1 MKRRSAETDLREQ
14 TMDGMP
20 ARALPSSINGLGVIT
35 VDAQGHIVALNPTAE
50 ALLHIDAA
58 EFMQAPLT
66 ELLPRMCAK
75 TDLKRTKEAVSRALR
90 VGQASTF
97 ELRLPGKNG
106 RSAFLKVHVSPM
118 HSFDKEAFG
127 AVLTLEDIT
136 AYKRVG
142 LSGLAH
148 ENARRFA
155 EVVELV
161 TRLEQQKE
169 RYRLQSIRDGLTDLY
184 NHAHFQ
190 NLLAQEVARAR
201 RYRHPLSL
209 FMIDIDDFK
218 RYNDTFGHL
227 AGDWALQDLAAILRE
242 SCRQTDLIAR
252 YGGEEFTVILP
263 ETPASGAIVVAERIR
278 HAVERESKTRLRFQ
292 RPLTVSIGVAVYPW
306 DGDSPQ
312 ALLARADE
320 RLYRA
325 KAAGKNRVWGPDPT
339 TRVL

>member
-1 MKRRSAETDLREQ
+1 MKHHAMRIELMDQTEDGQPSRS
-14 TMDGMP
+14 
-20 ARALPSSINGLGVIT
+20 LPSAVNGLGVIT
-35 VDAQGHIVALNPTAE
+35 IDAQGRVMALNP
-50 ALLHIDAA
+50 AA
-58 EFMQAPLT
+58 ETILHVNGTEVLNSPLT
-66 ELLPRMCAK
+66 ELLPRVCAK
-75 TDLKRTKEAVSRALR
+75 ADVKRTKEAVFRALR
-90 VGQASTF
+90 AGQASTF

-118 HSFDKEAFG
+118 HSHDAALG

-136 AYKRVG
+136 VYKRVG
-142 LSGLAH
+142 LGGVAH

-190 NLLAQEVARAR
+190 NALAQEIARAR

-227 AGDWALQDLAAILRE
+227 AGDWALQDLATILRE

-252 YGGEEFTVILP
+252 YGGEEFAVILP
-263 ETPASGAIVVAERIR
+263 ETAASGAMVVAERIR
-278 HAVERESKTRLRFQ
+278 HAVETESQARLRFR
-292 RPLTVSIGVAVYPW
+292 RPITVSIGVAVYPW
-306 DGDSPQ
+306 DGNSAQD
-312 ALLARADE
+312 LLARADE
-320 RLYRA
+320 RLYKA
-325 KAAGKNRVWGPDPT
+325 KAAGKNRVWGPDPAA
-339 TRVL
+339 RIL

>member
-1 MKRRSAETDLREQ
+1 MKRHAVETELGNQATGGIPSRS
-14 TMDGMP
+14 
-20 ARALPSSINGLGVIT
+20 LPSPVDGFGVIT
-35 VDAQGHIVALNPTAE
+35 VDKEGRIVALNPAAE
-50 ALLHIDAA
+50 AMLHINAV
-58 EFMQAPLT
+58 EFLQAPLT
-66 ELLPRMCAK
+66 ELLPRVCAEG
-75 TDLKRTKEAVSRALR
+75 DVKRTKEAVSRALR
-90 VGQASTF
+90 AGQASTF
-97 ELRLPGKNG
+97 ELRLSGKNG
-106 RSAFLKVHVSPM
+106 HSAFFKVHVSPM
-118 HSFDKEAFG
+118 RSHDTEALG

-142 LSGLAH
+142 LSGLVH

-190 NLLAQEVARAR
+190 NLLAQEVSRAR
-201 RYRHPLSL
+201 RYHHPLSL

-227 AGDWALQDLAAILRE
+227 AGDWALQDLATILRE
-242 SCRQTDLIAR
+242 SCRQTDLISR

-263 ETPASGAIVVAERIR
+263 ETPASGAMVVAERIR
-278 HAVERESKTRLRFQ
+278 RAVERESQTRLRFR
-292 RPLTVSIGVAVYPW
+292 RPLTVSIGIAVYPW

-320 RLYRA
+320 RLYKA
-325 KAAGKNRVWGPDPT
+325 KAAGKNRVWGPDAAV
-339 TRVL
+339 RIL